1 MDTEA
6 NINLLLFIEPM
17 GKQRPRLSS
26 KGRFSR
32 AYTPKKTA
40 DWTKTAR
47 RAIKRLYSRK
57 PIERSIPIE
66 VKITAVHKRPQRLQR
81 KCDPIGRIWKTTKPD
96 IDNIAKI
103 VYDSGNGL
111 IWADDCQI
119 VRSICEDVYAAKN
132 EAPSISICIR
142 RLDEYTDFTD
152 EQSVFPRG

>member
-1 MDTEA
+1 MDT
-6 NINLLLFIEPM
+6 NNDIILLLFIEPM

-26 KGRFSR
+26 RGRFSR

-40 DWTKTAR
+40 DWTKDAQ
-47 RAIKRLYSRK
+47 RAIKHLYSRK

-66 VKITAVHKRPQRLQR
+66 VKITAVHKRPQRLLR
-81 KCDPIGRIWKTTKPD
+81 KCDPAGRIWKTTKPD

-111 IWADDCQI
+111 LWADDAQI

-132 EAPSISICIR
+132 EASSISIVIR
-142 RLDEYTDFTD
+142 KLSEYTDFAD
-152 EQSVFPRG
+152 E

>member
-1 MDTEA
+1 MDIQTD
-6 NINLLLFIEPM
+6 INLLLFIEPM

-40 DWTKTAR
+40 EWTKNAQ
-47 RAIKRLYSRK
+47 RAIKRLYSRE
-57 PIERSIPIE
+57 PLERSIPIE

-81 KCDPIGRIWKTTKPD
+81 KSDPACRIWKTTKPD

-111 IWADDCQI
+111 LWADDAQI

-132 EAPSISICIR
+132 EPPSISICIR
-142 RLDEYTDFTD
+142 RLEGYTDLAN
-152 EQSVFPRG
+152 